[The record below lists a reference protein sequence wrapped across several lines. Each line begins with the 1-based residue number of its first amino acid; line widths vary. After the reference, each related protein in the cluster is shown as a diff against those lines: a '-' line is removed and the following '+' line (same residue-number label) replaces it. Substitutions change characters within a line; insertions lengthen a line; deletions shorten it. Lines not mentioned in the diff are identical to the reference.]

1 MDNYHH
7 ELYPATGP
15 MPELGPKVVPA
26 ATIIIFRKGR
36 ESPAPEFLMLQRSK
50 EMRFAGG
57 AAVFPGGRVD
67 PADRELAAR
76 LAPQADQEIA
86 AAQVAGIRE
95 TLEEAG
101 LVIAM
106 RQSVTAD
113 EAREAR
119 KMLFAE
125 ENLAPVLDR
134 FGWEPDLDSLTYFA
148 HWCPPMDKAFD
159 TRFFAYDIGTGSV
172 DIAVDATEN
181 THLFWTTAQGALDLL
196 EKGEISLIFPTM
208 RNVER
213 LALFSDISEAIA
225 HAQAH
230 PPQRMAARRETL
242 DGEDYVTIPDGRGYP
257 VTRQTVADAR
267 RGGTPFKN
275 VS

>member
-7 ELYPATGP
+7 ALYPATGP
-15 MPELGPKVVPA
+15 MPAEGPKVVPA
-26 ATIIIFRKGR
+26 STIVIFRRGR
-36 ESPAPEFLMLQRSK
+36 DGDAPEFLMVQRAK

-76 LAPQADQEIA
+76 LAPHADPEIA
-86 AAQVAGIRE
+86 MSQVAGIRE
-95 TLEEAG
+95 TLEETG

-106 RQSVTAD
+106 RQQVTAD

-119 KMLFAE
+119 KMLFVE
-125 ENLAPVLDR
+125 EKLAPVLDR
-134 FGWEPDLDSLTYFA
+134 FGWEPDLEALTYFA

-159 TRFFAYDIGTGSV
+159 TRFFVHDLGTGSV
-172 DIAVDATEN
+172 DVEVDATEN
-181 THLFWTTAQGALDLL
+181 TRLFWTSAQKALDLL
-196 EKGEISLIFPTM
+196 EAGEISLIFPTM

-213 LALFSDISEAIA
+213 LALFANIEEAIA
-225 HAQAH
+225 HAAQF
-230 PPQRMAARRETL
+230 PPERMAARRETI
-242 DGEDYVTIPDGRGYP
+242 DGRDWVTIPEGRGYP
-257 VTRQTVADAR
+257 VTRQTVEDAR

>member
-1 MDNYHH
+1 
-7 ELYPATGP
+7 
-15 MPELGPKVVPA
+15 MPEHGPKVVPA

-36 ESPAPEFLMLQRSK
+36 ESAAPEFLMVQRAK

-57 AAVFPGGRVD
+57 AAVFPGGRID
-67 PADRELAAR
+67 PSDRELAAR
-76 LAPQADQEIA
+76 LAPDADPEIA
-86 AAQVAGIRE
+86 ASQVAGIRE
-95 TLEEAG
+95 TLEETG

-106 RQSVTAD
+106 GQPVSAE

-119 KMLFAE
+119 KLLFAE
-125 ENLAPVLDR
+125 ESLAPVLDR
-134 FGWEPDLDSLTYFA
+134 FGWQPDLDSLTYFA

-159 TRFFAYDIGTGSV
+159 TRFFVYDIGTGAV
-172 DIAVDATEN
+172 DIEVDATEN
-181 THLFWTTAQGALDLL
+181 THLFWTTAQGALDML

-213 LALFSDISEAIA
+213 LALFADISEAIA

-230 PPQRMAARRETL
+230 PPQRMAAKRETI
-242 DGEDYVTIPDGRGYP
+242 DGEDFVTIPEGRGYP
-257 VTRQTVADAR
+257 VTRQTVAEAR

-275 VS
+275 VT

>member
-15 MPELGPKVVPA
+15 MPEHGPKVVPA

-36 ESPAPEFLMLQRSK
+36 ESAAPEFLMLQQSK

-106 RQSVTAD
+106 RQPVTAD

-159 TRFFAYDIGTGSV
+159 TRFFVYDIGTGSV

-225 HAQAH
+225 HAQTH
-230 PPQRMAARRETL
+230 PPQRMAARRETI

-275 VS
+275 VT

>member
-7 ELYPATGP
+7 ALYPATGP
-15 MPELGPKVVPA
+15 MPAEGPKVVPA
-26 ATIIIFRKGR
+26 ATIVIFRRGR
-36 ESPAPEFLMLQRSK
+36 DGDAPEFLMVQRAK

-67 PADRELAAR
+67 PADRELAAQ
-76 LAPQADQEIA
+76 LAPHADPEIA
-86 AAQVAGIRE
+86 MSQVAGIRE
-95 TLEEAG
+95 TLEETG

-106 RQSVTAD
+106 RQQVTAE

-125 ENLAPVLDR
+125 EKLAPVLDR
-134 FGWEPDLDSLTYFA
+134 FGWEPDLEALTYFA

-159 TRFFAYDIGTGSV
+159 TRFFVHDLGTGSV
-172 DIAVDATEN
+172 DVEVDATEN
-181 THLFWTTAQGALDLL
+181 TRLFWTSAQKALDLL
-196 EKGEISLIFPTM
+196 EAGEISLIFPTM

-213 LALFSDISEAIA
+213 LALFANIEEAIA
-225 HAQAH
+225 HAAQF
-230 PPQRMAARRETL
+230 PPERMAARRETI
-242 DGEDYVTIPDGRGYP
+242 DGRDWVTIPEGRGYP
-257 VTRQTVADAR
+257 VTRQTVEDAR

>member
-1 MDNYHH
+1 
-7 ELYPATGP
+7 
-15 MPELGPKVVPA
+15 MPEHGPKVVPA

-36 ESPAPEFLMLQRSK
+36 ESAAPEFLMVQRAK

-57 AAVFPGGRVD
+57 AAVFPGGRID
-67 PADRELAAR
+67 PSDRELAAR
-76 LAPQADQEIA
+76 LAPDADPEIA
-86 AAQVAGIRE
+86 ASQVAGIRE
-95 TLEEAG
+95 TLEETG

-106 RQSVTAD
+106 GQRVSAE

-134 FGWEPDLDSLTYFA
+134 FGWQPDLDSLTYFA

-159 TRFFAYDIGTGSV
+159 TRFFVHDLGTGAV

-181 THLFWTTAQGALDLL
+181 TRLFWTSAQKALDML
-196 EKGEISLIFPTM
+196 EQGEISLIFPTM

-213 LALFSDISEAIA
+213 LALFADISEAIA

-230 PPQRMAARRETL
+230 PPQRMAAKRETI
-242 DGEDYVTIPDGRGYP
+242 DGEDFVTIPEGRGYP

>member
-1 MDNYHH
+1 
-7 ELYPATGP
+7 
-15 MPELGPKVVPA
+15 
-26 ATIIIFRKGR
+26 
-36 ESPAPEFLMLQRSK
+36 MLQRSK

-230 PPQRMAARRETL
+230 PPQRMAARRDTL

>member
-15 MPELGPKVVPA
+15 MPAEGPKVVPA

-36 ESPAPEFLMLQRSK
+36 ESAAPEFLMVQRSK

-57 AAVFPGGRVD
+57 AAVFPGGRID

-76 LAPQADQEIA
+76 LAPSADREIA
-86 AAQVAGIRE
+86 ASQVAGIRE
-95 TLEEAG
+95 TLEETG

-106 RQSVTAD
+106 RQPVTAD
-113 EAREAR
+113 QAREAR
-119 KMLFAE
+119 TMLFAE

-134 FGWEPDLDSLTYFA
+134 FGWEPQLDALAYFA

-159 TRFFAYDIGTGSV
+159 TRFFVYDIGTGSV

-196 EKGEISLIFPTM
+196 ERGEISLIFPTM

-213 LALFSDISEAIA
+213 LALFSDVSEAIA
-225 HAQAH
+225 HAQEF
-230 PPQRMAARRETL
+230 PPQRMAAKRMTI
-242 DGEDYVTIPDGRGYP
+242 DGVDYVTIPEGRGYP
-257 VTRQTVADAR
+257 VTRQSVADAR
-267 RGGTPFKN
+267 RGGTPMKN
-275 VS
+275 AV